1 MNGLKYPTL
10 QAIARDILDIPVST
24 IASEFAFSTGGQILS
39 PHHSRLHW
47 TTLEALMC
55 TRS

>member
-1 MNGLKYPTL
+1 VNGLKYPTL